1 MACSNQDGNLFS
13 GRQASL
19 GFIVKGAIMILEK
32 RGAIMILEKR
42 ANYSICLFVAY
53 IFSFFHYIRYIVT
66 ITPTRIDKGK
76 LALHKN
82 LNIALSAFLFIY
94 QTLKLIYHTLIK

>member
-32 RGAIMILEKR
+32 R

-53 IFSFFHYIRYIVT
+53 IFSFFHDIRYIVT

-76 LALHKN
+76 PALHKN